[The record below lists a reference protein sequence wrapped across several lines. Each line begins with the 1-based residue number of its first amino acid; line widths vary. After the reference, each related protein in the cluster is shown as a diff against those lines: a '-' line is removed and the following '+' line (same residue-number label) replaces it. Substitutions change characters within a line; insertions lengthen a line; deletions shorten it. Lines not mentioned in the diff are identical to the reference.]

1 MIALVAER
9 RVLLHSRNL
18 MGGSMRWNNGNRIGH
33 VEDRRHIRPAA
44 IAIGGGIGAAI
55 LAFLAMF
62 RGGEPRPVVALQEK
76 PPETTAQ
83 PAGRPANL
91 GPDSLKDFVS
101 AILGDTEDV
110 WRDQFTKMKRKY
122 KPPRLV
128 LFAGQVQSACGR
140 AEAEVG
146 PFYCIEDERIYLDL
160 GFFQEMKD
168 RYHASADF
176 AKAYVIAHEVGHHVQ
191 NLLGISKEVRTRQQG
206 LGDDEA
212 RALSVRLELQADF
225 LAGAWAHHAQ
235 RARQILEPGDVD
247 AALKALAV
255 LGDKRP
261 EVAPK
266 GQAAGGSF
274 TRCWDGQHG
283 TSKQRVRWF
292 TRGLETG
299 DLAQGDTIKAEEL

>member
-1 MIALVAER
+1 
-9 RVLLHSRNL
+9 
-18 MGGSMRWNNGNRIGH
+18 
-33 VEDRRHIRPAA
+33 
-44 IAIGGGIGAAI
+44 
-55 LAFLAMF
+55 
-62 RGGEPRPVVALQEK
+62 
-76 PPETTAQ
+76 
-83 PAGRPANL
+83 
-91 GPDSLKDFVS
+91 
-101 AILGDTEDV
+101 
-110 WRDQFTKMKRKY
+110 MKREY

-128 LFAGQVQSACGR
+128 LFAGLVQSACGR
-140 AEAEVG
+140 AETEVG
-146 PFYCIEDERIYLDL
+146 PLYCVEDEKIYLDL
-160 GFFQEMKD
+160 AFFQEMKD
-168 RYHASADF
+168 RYHASGDF

-235 RARQILEPGDVD
+235 KARQILEPGDVD
-247 AALKALAV
+247 AALKA
-255 LGDKRP
+255 GRP
-261 EVAPK
+261 GRQTPRGRSK
-266 GQAAGGSF
+266 GKVAGGSF

>member
-1 MIALVAER
+1 
-9 RVLLHSRNL
+9 
-18 MGGSMRWNNGNRIGH
+18 MRWNNVSRSENVAARRRIW
-33 VEDRRHIRPAA
+33 PAG
-44 IAIGGGIGAAI
+44 IVVGVGIGAVV
-55 LAFLAMF
+55 LALVAMF
-62 RGGEPRPVVALQEK
+62 RGGEVRPLVEAPRQLSDPAPRPVS
-76 PPETTAQ
+76 P
-83 PAGRPANL
+83 PANL

-110 WRDQFTKMKRKY
+110 WREQFTKMKREY

-128 LFAGQVQSACGR
+128 LFTGQVQSACGR
-140 AEAEVG
+140 VESEVG
-146 PFYCIEDERIYLDL
+146 PLYCVEDEKIYLDL
-160 GFFQEMKD
+160 GFFQEMND
-168 RYHASADF
+168 RYHAPGDF

-191 NLLGISKEVRTRQQG
+191 NLLGFSKEVRTRQQG
-206 LGDDEA
+206 LGEDEA

-235 RARQILEPGDVD
+235 KARQILEPGDVD

-261 EVAPK
+261 EVDPK
-266 GQAAGGSF
+266 GKVVDGSF
-274 TRCWDGQHG
+274 TRCWDGHHG